1 MTATPNRL
9 PTRLRALSCLGTVG
23 FSSPRDRYHEIGGNS
38 LSPKARRLRV
48 LAQGSMGAGV
58 PSALAPPGP
67 ATREAQGP
75 ASDECWCK
83 LCKRARVSLRKG
95 WGIRGRQLYH

>member
-1 MTATPNRL
+1 M
-9 PTRLRALSCLGTVG
+9 
-23 FSSPRDRYHEIGGNS
+23 
-38 LSPKARRLRV
+38 

-75 ASDECWCK
+75 ASDECWGK
-83 LCKRARVSLRKG
+83 LCERARKG
-95 WGIRGRQLYH
+95 WGIRGCQLYH